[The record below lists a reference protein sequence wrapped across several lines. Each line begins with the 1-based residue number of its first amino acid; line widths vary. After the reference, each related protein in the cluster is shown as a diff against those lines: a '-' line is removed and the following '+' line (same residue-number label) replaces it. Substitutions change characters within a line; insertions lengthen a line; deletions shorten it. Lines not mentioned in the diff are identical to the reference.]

1 MTDIDLRAA
10 TRQLIAPAPVAVG
23 VPASDFLV
31 HEEASRARSFGL
43 ILTQLC
49 MLVLACVPFL
59 GQAWPMNTA
68 VAMALAGL
76 AGVSGGCAV
85 YAWRSRRYPL
95 ALFRFHGLTA
105 VLAAAVI
112 QYYLGVFSPTALSV
126 ALGLAFFGQGRDGLT
141 AWAIGLGAAG
151 SYAALG
157 ILLSTGA
164 VVDRGVFAAD
174 AAPLAGKVFMTVVVP
189 VVMLLT
195 VAQARANG
203 RATRALVAQV
213 AEATRRAENDEARL
227 REVAQDLDAVRLAGA
242 RQGGRWTGRSLGAI
256 RLGGVLGRGASGEV
270 YEGWDADTCAEVAVK
285 LLRAGLADDPAVLGR
300 FEREARIAAALV
312 SPHVVRVFTSGRM
325 DDGTPYIVMERVAGD
340 DLAAIL
346 RETPRLAEAEVLRM
360 LEEVAHALAE
370 AHGWCIVHRDIKP
383 SNLMLAR
390 EAGSTRWRL
399 LDFGV
404 AAMTGV
410 EATITKVGDVIGT
423 PNYMSPE
430 QARGDTI
437 DERSDLYSLGSLAY
451 RALTGRVPHE
461 APTMLATLVR
471 IAEGR
476 PRSPRSLVPQL
487 SAPVCDLLALL
498 LSPEPEMRV
507 CSATELRRLIDDIR
521 GGRHVELRERAASAL
536 ARSGWST

>member
-1 MTDIDLRAA
+1 MI
-10 TRQLIAPAPVAVG
+10 
-23 VPASDFLV
+23 
-31 HEEASRARSFGL
+31 EEA
-43 ILTQLC
+43 
-49 MLVLACVPFL
+49 
-59 GQAWPMNTA
+59 
-68 VAMALAGL
+68 
-76 AGVSGGCAV
+76 
-85 YAWRSRRYPL
+85 
-95 ALFRFHGLTA
+95 
-105 VLAAAVI
+105 
-112 QYYLGVFSPTALSV
+112 
-126 ALGLAFFGQGRDGLT
+126 
-141 AWAIGLGAAG
+141 
-151 SYAALG
+151 
-157 ILLSTGA
+157 
-164 VVDRGVFAAD
+164 
-174 AAPLAGKVFMTVVVP
+174 
-189 VVMLLT
+189 
-195 VAQARANG
+195 
-203 RATRALVAQV
+203 
-213 AEATRRAENDEARL
+213 
-227 REVAQDLDAVRLAGA
+227 
-242 RQGGRWTGRSLGAI
+242 
-256 RLGGVLGRGASGEV
+256 
-270 YEGWDADTCAEVAVK
+270 
-285 LLRAGLADDPAVLGR
+285 
-300 FEREARIAAALV
+300 
-312 SPHVVRVFTSGRM
+312 
-325 DDGTPYIVMERVAGD
+325 
-340 DLAAIL
+340 
-346 RETPRLAEAEVLRM
+346 
-360 LEEVAHALAE
+360 AHALAE
-370 AHGWCIVHRDIKP
+370 AHGWGIVHRDIKP

-410 EATITKVGDVIGT
+410 EATITKVGDVVGT

>member
-1 MTDIDLRAA
+1 MELRAA
-10 TRQLIAPAPVAVG
+10 TRPFSAPT
-23 VPASDFLV
+23 PASAGEPAADFLV
-31 HEEASRARSFGL
+31 GEEASRARSFGL
-43 ILTQLC
+43 IITLLC
-49 MLVLACVPFL
+49 MVVLACVPFL
-59 GQAWPMNTA
+59 GQAWPMNMA

-76 AGVSGGCAV
+76 AGVSAGCAV

-157 ILLSTGA
+157 LLLSTGV

-174 AAPLAGKVFMTVVVP
+174 EVPLAGKVFMTVVVP

-203 RATRALVAQV
+203 RATQALVAQV

-227 REVAQDLDAVRLAGA
+227 REVAQDLDAARLAGA
-242 RQGGRWTGRSLGAI
+242 RQGGRWTGHSVGAI

-270 YEGWDADTCAEVAVK
+270 YGGSDAVTGTEFAVK
-285 LLRAGLADDPAVLGR
+285 LLRPGLADDPAALAR
-300 FEREARIAAALV
+300 FEREGRIAASLV
-312 SPHVVRVFTSGRM
+312 SPHVVRVFMSGRTE
-325 DDGTPYIVMERVAGD
+325 DGTPYIVMERVVGD
-340 DLAAIL
+340 DLAMIL

-360 LEEVAHALAE
+360 IEEAAHALAE
-370 AHGWCIVHRDIKP
+370 AHGWGIVHRDIKP

-390 EAGSTRWRL
+390 DAGRTRWRL

-404 AAMTGV
+404 AAMTGS
-410 EATITKVGDVIGT
+410 EATITTAGEVIGT

-430 QARGDTI
+430 QARGDAI
-437 DERSDLYSLGSLAY
+437 DERSDLYSLGSLGY

-498 LSPEPEMRV
+498 LAPEPEMRV
-507 CSATELRRLIDDIR
+507 RSSTELRRLIDDIR

-536 ARSGWST
+536 ARSRWST